1 MKPGY
6 RKFGTTADVGVV
18 SFGVDAGDAFA
29 RQAAGMFSVMTD
41 MRRVRHVASFEVEA
55 QGGDYESL
63 LVAWL
68 NELLYLRDT
77 KGVLLCRF
85 TISALDGHRLKATV
99 FGEEIDFAR
108 HVIKAEVKAVTYHML
123 LVEETNGGVRTMVV
137 YDI

>member
-18 SFGVDAGDAFA
+18 SFGTDMKDAFA

-41 MRRVRHVASFEVEA
+41 MRGLRPVLSFEVEA
-55 QGGDYESL
+55 EGGDYESL

-85 TISALDGHRLKATV
+85 EIIALDEHRLKASV
-99 FGEEIDFAR
+99 FGEEIAFAR

-123 LVEETNGGVRTMVV
+123 LVEETGGGVRTRVV